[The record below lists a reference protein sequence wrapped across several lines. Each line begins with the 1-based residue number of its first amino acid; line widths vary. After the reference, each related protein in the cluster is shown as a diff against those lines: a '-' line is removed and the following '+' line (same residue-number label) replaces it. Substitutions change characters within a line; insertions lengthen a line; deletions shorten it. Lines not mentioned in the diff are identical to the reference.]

1 MGPWQ
6 HPGQPGNSL
15 SRGMPSFTSPVQSQ
29 KAPCLWPGP
38 APALRWPGP
47 RHTCLLCLK
56 GVSGGRALS
65 RGPCRFS
72 IRKSPLSAPRPVSRR
87 SPSPQ
92 LGSLSS
98 GHAVCLAVQAQLP
111 QGLCTAAQLSGRAS
125 LAHVPP
131 SPPSG
136 LCPNGTSLEEPLQPP
151 PPAFSPFLLPAWQ
164 ASTPESRAVSAGR
177 APGSGRC
184 SFLILLLAQPKPRQG
199 RVPINR
205 SLAWQREGV
214 GCRCWTRSSC
224 GLSPA
229 LQRPPHERPEGPSSV
244 LPGPRPERLTG
255 SCEGWA
261 GPQGSSELR
270 APGLYTGWRGGQ
282 PWEAWKPLWRN
293 RESQLGMK

>member
-1 MGPWQ
+1 MDGPSAGA
-6 HPGQPGNSL
+6 PAGLASEK
-15 SRGMPSFTSPVQSQ
+15 V
-29 KAPCLWPGP
+29 PCLPPGLSLV
-38 APALRWPGP
+38 ARPALSLVLSAAATPSALLFKHSCHRAFARPRSCLGGRPWPTFP
-47 RHTCLLCLK
+47 RHLLL
-56 GVSGGRALS
+56 VSARMA
-65 RGPCRFS
+65 PP
-72 IRKSPLSAPRPVSRR
+72 RKSPCR
-87 SPSPQ
+87 
-92 LGSLSS
+92 
-98 GHAVCLAVQAQLP
+98 H
-111 QGLCTAAQLSGRAS
+111 
-125 LAHVPP
+125 PP
-131 SPPSG
+131 
-136 LCPNGTSLEEPLQPP
+136 T
-151 PPAFSPFLLPAWQ
+151 PAFSPFLLPAWQ